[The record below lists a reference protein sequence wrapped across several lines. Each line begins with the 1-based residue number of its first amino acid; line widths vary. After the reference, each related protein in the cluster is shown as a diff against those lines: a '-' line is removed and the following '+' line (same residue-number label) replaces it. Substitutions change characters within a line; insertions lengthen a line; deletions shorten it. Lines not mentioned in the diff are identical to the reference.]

1 MRRALRDPSR
11 PACRRQTF
19 WSQIPVELRAVLMV
33 PLPRPSNTSSQHDA
47 LLRCAHPLAST
58 RRRGVHQCSG
68 MWHRRQIMLADDQR
82 TAIVKHPQ
90 LGGGTDPVFPAQ
102 QMELRDEARTLIDG
116 ASIRPSI
123 WHAHRE
129 VADKSR

>member
-1 MRRALRDPSR
+1 
-11 PACRRQTF
+11 
-19 WSQIPVELRAVLMV
+19 MV
-33 PLPRPSNTSSQHDA
+33 RHVARLH
-47 LLRCAHPLAST
+47 
-58 RRRGVHQCSG
+58 G
-68 MWHRRQIMLADDQR
+68 RQIMLADDQR

-90 LGGGTDPVFPAQ
+90 LGGGTDPLFPAQ
-102 QMELRDEARTLIDG
+102 QIELRDEAHTLIDG